1 MTRYLDDSNEVE
13 ALAFGYG
20 IPPTSVLAEL
30 RFLWLRLH
38 AHGVRLPAER
48 RIILLDEGS
57 VP

>member
-1 MTRYLDDSNEVE
+1 MTRYLDDPNEVE
-13 ALAFGYG
+13 FLAFGYG
-20 IPPTSVLAEL
+20 TPPTSVLAEL

-48 RIILLDEGS
+48 RVVLIEAV